1 MTLAIGIDTGGTFT
15 DFVVVDATGVRT
27 HKVLSTPDAPERA
40 ILQGLAE
47 LGLDPGAGG
56 ADSAGARIVHGS
68 TVATN
73 AALEGKG
80 ARTAYVADPG
90 LGDVPSLGR
99 QDRPDLYDLTPPP
112 LPEPVPEALR
122 VEVDARLD
130 ARGAVVRPLTEDGV
144 AAVVGR
150 LRELAPEAVAI
161 NLLFSWR
168 DDAHETRLE
177 AAIAA
182 ELPDA
187 FVTRSSF
194 VLPEYR
200 EYERGMAT
208 WLNASLGPRVEGYLE
223 RLAAALAPTPVAIMQ
238 SAGGTMEAAVA
249 SRRAV
254 NLLLSGP
261 AGGIAAAGHLA
272 ERAGIDRLLTFD
284 MGGTSTD
291 VALIRGAPTLTTA
304 SRIGPWPVAVPMLD
318 IHTIGAGGGSL
329 ARLDAGG
336 ALAVGPESAGA
347 DPGPVC
353 YGRGAQTPTVTD
365 ANVVL
370 GRLPAGT
377 ALGGHLELD
386 AEAAG
391 AALARLADAM
401 GLDEADGAVRAAR
414 GVVDLA
420 DEHMA
425 GALRVMSLDR
435 GIDPRDAVL
444 CCFGGAG
451 GLHLCG
457 IADRLGARRAM
468 VPAHAGVLS
477 ALGMLVARPERQLSR
492 SLEAPLSK
500 LAAADLEARF
510 AELEAQGRAELA
522 AEGHDIGTLTAERS
536 VDLRYA
542 GQAFA
547 LNLPWPERTEG
558 DEAAIVGELA
568 DAFAQRHRA
577 RYGHELDA
585 TVELDTLRLRL
596 QAPTPPLPDL
606 APATR
611 PTGAPTEVAV
621 PGEPGPVPLLLR
633 AGLAPGARVDGP
645 AIIAEDTSTT
655 WLARGWSGKV
665 DDAGNLR
672 LERHTEQA
680 DD

>member
-1 MTLAIGIDTGGTFT
+1 MLAIGIDTGGTFT
-15 DFVVVDATGVRT
+15 DFVVVDAHGVRT
-27 HKVLSTPDAPERA
+27 HKVLSTPEAPERA
-40 ILQGLAE
+40 ILQGLGE
-47 LGLDPGAGG
+47 LGFDPR
-56 ADSAGARIVHGS
+56 SVERARIVHGS

-80 ARTAYVADPG
+80 ARTAYVADRG

-99 QDRPDLYDLTPPP
+99 QDRPDLYDLTPAP
-112 LPEPVPEALR
+112 LPEPVPPALCL
-122 VEVDARLD
+122 EVDARLD
-130 ARGAVVRPLTEDGV
+130 ARGAVVRPLTEAGI
-144 AAVVGR
+144 ATVVDR

-168 DDAHETRLE
+168 DDAHERRLE
-177 AAIAA
+177 AAITEA
-182 ELPDA
+182 LPDA

-208 WLNASLGPRVEGYLE
+208 WLNASLGPRVQGYLE
-223 RLAAALAPTPVAIMQ
+223 RLASRLAPTPVAIMQ
-238 SAGGTMEAAVA
+238 SAGGTMEARVA

-261 AGGIAAAGHLA
+261 AGGVAAAAHLA
-272 ERAGIDRLLTFD
+272 READIASLLTFD

-291 VALIRGAPTLTTA
+291 VALIRGAPVLTTA
-304 SRIGPWPVAVPMLD
+304 ARIGPWPVAVPMLD

-329 ARLDAGG
+329 ASLDAGG

-353 YGRGAQTPTVTD
+353 YGRGGRTPTVTD

-370 GRLPAGT
+370 GRLPAAA
-377 ALGGHLELD
+377 ALGGHLALD
-386 AEAAG
+386 AAAADEA
-391 AALARLADAM
+391 LDTLADQM
-401 GLDEADGAVRAAR
+401 GLRGTDRALQAAR
-414 GVVDLA
+414 GVVALA

-425 GALRVMSLDR
+425 AALRVMSLDR

-457 IADRLGARRAM
+457 IAERLGARKAM

-477 ALGMLVARPERQLSR
+477 ALGMLVAQPERQLSR
-492 SLEAPLSK
+492 SMEAPL
-500 LAAADLEARF
+500 AAVDGAVLDAGF
-510 AELEAQGRAELA
+510 AELEARGRAELA
-522 AEGHDIGTLTAERS
+522 GEGHDPAGITARRS

-547 LNLPWPERTEG
+547 LNLPWPAEG
-558 DEAAIVGELA
+558 GSDA
-568 DAFAQRHRA
+568 DAAPNALAAAFAERHRA

-585 TVELDTLRLRL
+585 AVELDTLRVRL
-596 QAPTPPLPDL
+596 QAPTPALPDL
-606 APATR
+606 APGGPKGSQDTA
-611 PTGAPTEVAV
+611 AVDVAGEDGTVPLFERASLV
-621 PGEPGPVPLLLR
+621 PGT
-633 AGLAPGARVDGP
+633 GLVGP
-645 AIIAEDTSTT
+645 AVIVEATSTT
-655 WLARGWSGKV
+655 WLARGWRAEVDGSGH
-665 DDAGNLR
+665 LR
-672 LERHTEQA
+672 LDR
-680 DD
+680 